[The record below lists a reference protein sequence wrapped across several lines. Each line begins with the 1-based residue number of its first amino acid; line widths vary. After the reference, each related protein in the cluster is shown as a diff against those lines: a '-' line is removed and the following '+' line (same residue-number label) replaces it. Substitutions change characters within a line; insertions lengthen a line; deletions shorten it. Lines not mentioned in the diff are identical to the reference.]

1 MTVVAGRTR
10 DLIALLPDAACR
22 LNLLDFDTL
31 PAKRDDADAVVRF
44 RLKKSLPFDVERAR
58 ISWET
63 QRVNGKLTVLA
74 AITLNTVL
82 EEYESLLREAGFNPG
97 LVLPSML
104 AALGQVDATAP
115 TLVIK
120 IDPITTSIA
129 VVNNQAVLLARTL
142 DHPAEQQPEG
152 NQLAEDV
159 YPSLVFFQDTYGT
172 KVQHILVSGLASLTE
187 VNATLTE
194 ITGVRA
200 QELVSP
206 SRLGVTAAP
215 QRTALGAV
223 AGALF

>member
-1 MTVVAGRTR
+1 
-10 DLIALLPDAACR
+10 
-22 LNLLDFDTL
+22 
-31 PAKRDDADAVVRF
+31 
-44 RLKKSLPFDVERAR
+44 
-58 ISWET
+58 
-63 QRVNGKLTVLA
+63 LTVLA

-82 EEYESLLREAGFNPG
+82 EEYESVLREAGFNPG

-129 VVNNQAVLLARTL
+129 VVSNQAVLLARTL
-142 DHPAEQQPEG
+142 DHPVEQQPEG